1 MKHILMAC
9 GTAGCTSSVIRERV
23 CRFLDAKGYAGS
35 YDVTVCGFADIPKL
49 SARHDFLVSSAL
61 ILCTLGIPYVN
72 GIPFLTGADTTD
84 SERSLLKLMGQPER
98 YQVPV

>member
-23 CRFLDAKGYAGS
+23 CRFLDAKGFAGS
-35 YDVTVCGFADIPKL
+35 Y
-49 SARHDFLVSSAL
+49 DFLVSSAL
-61 ILCTLGIPYVN
+61 ILGTLGIPYVN